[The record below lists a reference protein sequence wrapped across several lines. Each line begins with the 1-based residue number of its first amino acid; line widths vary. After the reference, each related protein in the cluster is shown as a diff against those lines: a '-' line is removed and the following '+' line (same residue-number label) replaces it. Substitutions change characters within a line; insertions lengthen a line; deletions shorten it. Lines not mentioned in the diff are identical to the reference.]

1 MSLKQFEWENV
12 GYYETPAIL
21 NIKLRICTVP
31 FLRGKMYYNNNCSLN
46 LQKGNS
52 LKITRHRKDWRNYPR
67 HYLLKLSFPIHNFFF
82 CNRKQFS
89 LICLSAT
96 WKHLTIKI
104 FQMIFQM
111 NPEIPSYVWKV
122 IEGLLPEGKTTVRIR
137 HRDYISASIKRKFT
151 SCSSAG
157 LYAKHSVL
165 AITAANKCRFWNIC
179 INYTQEQLQYIK
191 GSIWTSWIDWMKT
204 DDMCLAALQA
214 KLSTDKHRQTPL
226 VWKEIE
232 SSLPGLN

>member
-1 MSLKQFEWENV
+1 MRKCRVLWN
-12 GYYETPAIL
+12 PAIL
-21 NIKLRICTVP
+21 NIKPWICTFP
-31 FLRGKMYYNNNCSLN
+31 FPRGKMYYNNNCSLN
-46 LQKGNS
+46 LQEGSS
-52 LKITRHRKDWRNYPR
+52 LKIMRHIGKTGWTIQGVIYWS
-67 HYLLKLSFPIHNFFF
+67 YLSLFIIFFF

-89 LICLSAT
+89 LIRPSAT

-111 NPEIPSYVWKV
+111 NPEIPGYAWKV
-122 IEGLLPEGKTTVRIR
+122 IGGLLPAGKTTLRIR
-137 HRDYISASIKRKFT
+137 HRDYILVSIKRKFT

-157 LYAKHSVL
+157 LYAKQSVL
-165 AITAANKCRFWNIC
+165 AITAANKWRFWNIC

-191 GSIWTSWIDWMKT
+191 GSIWTSWINWMKT

-214 KLSTDKHRQTPL
+214 KLSTDKHRQTLL